1 MSPDSQLTPWPETSL
16 PHQEPDFLEPK
27 PTPRLIPHLG
37 HVLVF
42 LGILGVSYALV
53 WLALILAIGMH
64 LFGKFPITEL
74 QKNTF
79 ILVGMLAVIYGMT
92 AGLTTVIMPHL
103 WDRSMAEGISWQ
115 AEAARKRLAGLVGL
129 GAGVSLIVELLS
141 NYLPIPKGLP
151 IDDFFKTSTSIWTV
165 AFFGVF
171 IAPFFEEL
179 AFRGFLLPALANAW
193 DWLALKFANQKQLTV
208 DPNGQPQWSLPAMI
222 FASLITSIGFATI
235 HSEQLAHSW
244 APLAV
249 LYCVSLVL
257 CAVRFW
263 SRSLAASSIVHA
275 AYNLTLFATI
285 FFATGGFRHLEKI
298 QS

>member
-1 MSPDSQLTPWPETSL
+1 MTPDSPLTPWPEASL
-16 PHQEPDFLEPK
+16 PHEATPLLAPEAG
-27 PTPRLIPHLG
+27 PRLIPHLG
-37 HVLVF
+37 HVVVF
-42 LGILGVSYALV
+42 FCILGLSYALV
-53 WLALILAIGMH
+53 WLTLIMAIAMH
-64 LFGKFPITEL
+64 VFGNLPVAEL

-92 AGLTTVIMPHL
+92 AGLSSVIMPYL
-103 WDRSMAEGISWQ
+103 WDRSLSEGVSWCFSS
-115 AEAARKRLAGLVGL
+115 AKKHLPGFIGL
-129 GAGVSLIVELLS
+129 GICISLIVELLS
-141 NYLPIPKGLP
+141 NFLPIPKGLP
-151 IDDFFKTSTSIWTV
+151 IDEFFRTSRSIWTV

-179 AFRGFLLPALANAW
+179 VFRGFLLPALANTWEWASNKVKGQ
-193 DWLALKFANQKQLTV
+193 DKLIV
-208 DPNGQPQWSLPAMI
+208 DATGQTQWSLPAMI
-222 FASLITSIGFATI
+222 FASLITSVGFAII

-257 CAVRFW
+257 CAVRF
-263 SRSLAASSIVHA
+263 STRSLAASSIVHA